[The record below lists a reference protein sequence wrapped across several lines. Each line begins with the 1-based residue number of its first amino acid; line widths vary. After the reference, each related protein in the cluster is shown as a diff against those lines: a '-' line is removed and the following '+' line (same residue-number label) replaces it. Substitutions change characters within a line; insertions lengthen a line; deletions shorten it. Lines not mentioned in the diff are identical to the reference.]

1 MTSMRDPVCGKLV
14 TEETAQAVTE
24 YQGRR
29 YLFCSRG
36 CRVAFE
42 REPEV
47 CLAGSGLQKVSDPQG
62 IDRWVCQRPDVPE
75 NQNPQRNQYP

>member
-1 MTSMRDPVCGKLV
+1 MTAMIDPVCGKSV
-14 TEETAQAVTE
+14 TEAAAQAAVE

-36 CRVAFE
+36 CRAAFE

-47 CLAGSGLQKVSDPQG
+47 CLTGSGLQKVSDPQG
-62 IDRWVCQRPDVPE
+62 IDRWVCKRPDVPK
-75 NQNPQRNQYP
+75 NQNPERDQCR

>member
-1 MTSMRDPVCGKLV
+1 MSSMRDPVCGKV
-14 TEETAQAVTE
+14 ITETTARAALE

-36 CRVAFE
+36 CRTAFA

-47 CLAGSGLQKVSDPQG
+47 CLGGTGLEKTTDSEG
-62 IDRWVCQRPDVPE
+62 IDRWVCRRRADSSDHASRGP
-75 NQNPQRNQYP
+75 Y